1 MINPK
6 AICNSCI
13 YKSLCEDAKRN
24 IEIIKCNMYKTN
36 QLKQTLDYNEKNR
49 KKE

>member
-13 YKSLCEDAKRN
+13 YKLLCEDVKRN

-36 QLKQTLDYNEKNR
+36 QLKQTLIKEN
-49 KKE
+49 KKGKP